1 MLNIFKL
8 VCFKREEIMNHDR
21 YTAKESL
28 HIKMAFA
35 YLTASSLTMFVATS
49 FLIYSRVPLS
59 EIFPVLIMSI
69 FVTTLSYIFFRI
81 KKKKKDSIIIPWIL
95 SLVTV
100 LLPFITKFKYAK
112 AFGWTFTLQ
121 SYNSSMIL
129 IVLAFLTCLF
139 LREKLF
145 ISISILVISIWSVFL
160 YVALT
165 ESADYSW
172 DMVVD
177 GKTYLGV
184 IPTREV
190 FMIISMFIISF
201 VAFRWIRIVNGFE
214 KRTTAQKL
222 EIEKRIEQMRTIH
235 LDTKESVATLL
246 NEVDSQNGLVE
257 KFNDRMQSQAAT
269 FEEISATLEEL
280 RTSSENIHNSSLDQI
295 NGNTRMDDIV
305 GDFKTIK
312 NETKINLNSTY
323 AGLHGIS
330 ERTNEANI
338 KLQEVEN
345 TMNTI
350 AGQSGK
356 IAETVSI
363 IVDIADKIN
372 LLSLNASIEAARA
385 GDHGKG
391 FAVVADEI
399 GKLAFLTT
407 ESIKEIEKVLS
418 LNNTVTKKG
427 VDVIK
432 DSSSMIKEM
441 INAMSGSTDNIKI
454 LQDSL
459 MVEEKYINS
468 IIKQMEANIDLANSI
483 GTGTDEQKNA
493 IENTSNAIEDLNSIV
508 SKMVSEIAELAT
520 SSNNILN
527 SAKELLKKAEETV

>member
-1 MLNIFKL
+1 
-8 VCFKREEIMNHDR
+8 MNNQH
-21 YTAKESL
+21 YTAKEAL
-28 HIKMAFA
+28 HIKTAFA
-35 YLTASSLTMFVATS
+35 YFTALSLTLFVGIS
-49 FLIYSRVPLS
+49 FLIYSKVPAA
-59 EIFPVLIMSI
+59 EVIPVVVMSAFCI
-69 FVTTLSYIFFRI
+69 SLAFIYFRL
-81 KKKKKDSIIIPWIL
+81 KKNKKDSKSIPWIL
-95 SLVTV
+95 AIITSLM
-100 LLPFITKFKYAK
+100 PFITKLKYAVS
-112 AFGWTFTLQ
+112 FGWTFTLM
-121 SYNSSMIL
+121 SYNSSML
-129 IVLAFLTCLF
+129 LLMLVFFTCLF

-145 ISISILVISIWSVFL
+145 IFITTFVIIIWSLIL
-160 YVALT
+160 YIAL
-165 ESADYSW
+165 EEGAEYSW
-172 DMVVD
+172 DAVVN
-177 GKTYLGV
+177 GEIYLGV
-184 IPTREV
+184 VPTREV
-190 FMIISMFIISF
+190 FMIIAMFIIAF
-201 VAFRWIRIVNGFE
+201 VAFRWIRIVNTFE
-214 KRTTAQKL
+214 QRTTEQTA
-222 EIEKRIEQMRTIH
+222 EIEKRIEQMREMNVE
-235 LDTKESVATLL
+235 TKESVATLL
-246 NEVDSQNGLVE
+246 NEVDSQNALVVR
-257 KFNDRMQSQAAT
+257 FNDRMQSQAAT

-280 RTSSENIHNSSLDQI
+280 RGSSESIHNTTLDQI
-295 NGNTRMDDIV
+295 EGNVRMDDIV

-312 NETKINLNSTY
+312 NETKENLNSTY

-330 ERTNEANI
+330 DRTNEANT
-338 KLQEVEN
+338 KLQEVET

-350 AGQSGK
+350 ASQSGK
-356 IAETVSI
+356 IAETISI

-468 IIKQMEANIDLANSI
+468 IIKQMETNIELARSI
-483 GTGTDEQKNA
+483 GEGTNEQKNA
-493 IENTSNAIEDLNSIV
+493 IENTGNAIEDLNEIV
-508 SKMVSEIAELAT
+508 SEMVSEIAELAK
-520 SSNNILN
+520 SSNNILD

>member
-1 MLNIFKL
+1 MSNG
-8 VCFKREEIMNHDR
+8 R
-21 YTAKESL
+21 YTAKEAL
-28 HIKMAFA
+28 HIRTAFA
-35 YLTASSLTMFVATS
+35 YLTALSLTMFVGIS
-49 FLIYSRVPLS
+49 FQVFSRVPFA
-59 EIFPVLIMSI
+59 EILPGLVSSLISI
-69 FVTTLSYIFFRI
+69 ALAFLFFRI
-81 KKKKKDSIIIPWIL
+81 KKNKKDSLVIPWIISIL
-95 SLVTV
+95 TV
-100 LLPFITKFKYAK
+100 VMPIIAKLKYAMT
-112 AFGWTFTLQ
+112 FGWTFTLQ
-121 SYNSSMIL
+121 SYNSSMLLIL
-129 IVLAFLTCLF
+129 MAFFTCLF

-145 ISISILVISIWSVFL
+145 IFTILFTITIWSLIL
-160 YVALT
+160 YMALT
-165 ESADYSW
+165 EGAEYSW
-172 DMVVD
+172 DMTVD
-177 GKTYLGV
+177 GQPYIGV

-190 FMIISMFIISF
+190 FMIVSMLLLGYA
-201 VAFRWIRIVNGFE
+201 AFRFIRIINTFE
-214 KRTTAQKL
+214 QRTTTQKI
-222 EIEKRIEQMRTIH
+222 EIEKRIEQMH
-235 LDTKESVATLL
+235 NMNVETKDSVATLL
-246 NEVDSQNGLVE
+246 SEVDSQNALVV

-280 RTSSENIHNSSLDQI
+280 RGSSESIHNTTLDQI
-295 NGNTRMDDIV
+295 EGNVRMDDIV
-305 GDFKTIK
+305 GDFKHIK
-312 NETKINLNSTY
+312 NETKENLNSTY

-330 ERTNEANI
+330 ERTNEANM

-350 AGQSGK
+350 AAQSGK

-432 DSSSMIKEM
+432 DSSFMIKEM

-468 IIKQMEANIDLANSI
+468 IIRQMETNIDLARSI
-483 GTGTDEQKNA
+483 GAGTDEQKSA
-493 IENTSNAIEDLNSIV
+493 LENTSNALEDLNEIV
-508 SKMVSEIAELAT
+508 SEMVTEIAELAK
-520 SSNNILN
+520 SSNNILQ
-527 SAKELLKKAEETV
+527 SAKDLLKKAEETV

>member
-1 MLNIFKL
+1 MNI
-8 VCFKREEIMNHDR
+8 DR

-35 YLTASSLTMFVATS
+35 YLTALSLTLFTGVS
-49 FLIYSRVPLS
+49 FLIYSRVPAA
-59 EIFPVLIMSI
+59 EVVPVL
-69 FVTTLSYIFFRI
+69 VLSLFCIGLAFIFFRL
-81 KKKKKDSIIIPWIL
+81 KKHKKDSKVIPWVL
-95 SLVTV
+95 SIITV
-100 LLPFITKFKYAK
+100 LMPFVTKLKYAS
-112 AFGWTFTLQ
+112 AFGWTFALQ
-121 SYNSSMIL
+121 SYNSSMLLIL
-129 IVLAFLTCLF
+129 LAFFTCLF

-145 ISISILVISIWSVFL
+145 VFILILVISIWSLIL
-160 YVALT
+160 YMGLT
-165 ESADYSW
+165 EGAEFSW
-172 DMVVD
+172 NMIVD
-177 GKTYLGV
+177 GKPYLGV

-190 FMIISMFIISF
+190 FMIISMFILGY
-201 VAFRWIRIVNGFE
+201 VAFRWIRIVNAFE
-214 KRTTAQKL
+214 QRTTAQNI
-222 EIEKRIEQMRTIH
+222 EIEKRIAQMH
-235 LDTKESVATLL
+235 SMNVETKDNVATLL
-246 NEVDSQNGLVE
+246 SEVDAQNLLVVR
-257 KFNDRMQSQAAT
+257 FNDRMQSQAAT

-280 RTSSENIHNSSLDQI
+280 RSSSESINSTSIDQI
-295 NGNTRMDDIV
+295 EGNVRMDDIV
-305 GDFKTIK
+305 GDFKNIK
-312 NETKINLNSTY
+312 NETKTNLNSTSTE
-323 AGLHGIS
+323 LHGIS
-330 ERTNEANI
+330 EKTTEANL
-338 KLQEVEN
+338 KLQEVET

-350 AGQSGK
+350 AAQSGK

-459 MVEEKYINS
+459 TVEEKYINS
-468 IIKQMEANIDLANSI
+468 IIKQMETNIELARSI
-483 GTGTDEQKNA
+483 GEGTDEQKSA
-493 IENTSNAIEDLNSIV
+493 IENTSNALEDLNET
-508 SKMVSEIAELAT
+508 VSEMVKEIADLAD
-520 SSNNILN
+520 SSNNILE
-527 SAKELLKKAEETV
+527 SARELLKKAEETV

>member
-1 MLNIFKL
+1 MSNNK
-8 VCFKREEIMNHDR
+8 
-21 YTAKESL
+21 YTAKEAL
-28 HIKMAFA
+28 HIRTAFA
-35 YLTASSLTMFVATS
+35 YLIALSLTLFTGVS
-49 FLIYSRVPLS
+49 FLIIARMPAAEVV
-59 EIFPVLIMSI
+59 PVLIISVVCISLAFI
-69 FVTTLSYIFFRI
+69 FYRL
-81 KKKKKDSIIIPWIL
+81 KKNKKDSKVIPWIL
-95 SLVTV
+95 AIVTA
-100 LLPFITKFKYAK
+100 LMPIATKLKYAME
-112 AFGWTFTLQ
+112 FGWTFMLQ
-121 SYNSSMIL
+121 SYNSSML
-129 IVLAFLTCLF
+129 LLMMVFFTCLF

-145 ISISILVISIWSVFL
+145 IFISIFTILLWSALL
-160 YVALT
+160 YIALSNGA
-165 ESADYSW
+165 EYSW
-172 DMVVD
+172 NMTVD
-177 GKTYLGV
+177 GKTYFGV
-184 IPTREV
+184 IPQREI
-190 FMIISMFIISF
+190 FMIIAMFIISY
-201 VAFRWIRIVNGFE
+201 VAFRWIRIVNTFE
-214 KRTTAQKL
+214 QRTTAQTL
-222 EIEKRIEQMRTIH
+222 EIEKRIEQMQSMN

-246 NEVDSQNGLVE
+246 TEVDSQNGLVV

-280 RTSSENIHNSSLDQI
+280 RVSSESIHNTTLDQI
-295 NGNTRMDDIV
+295 EGNVRMDDIV
-305 GDFKTIK
+305 GDFKNIK
-312 NETKINLNSTY
+312 NETKLNLNSTY
-323 AGLHGIS
+323 TGLHGIS
-330 ERTNEANI
+330 ERTNEANL
-338 KLQEVEN
+338 KLQEVET

-350 AGQSGK
+350 AEQSGK

-441 INAMSGSTDNIKI
+441 INSMSGSTDNIKI

-468 IIKQMEANIDLANSI
+468 IIKQMETNIDLARSI
-483 GTGTDEQKNA
+483 GQGTDEQKNA
-493 IENTSNAIEDLNSIV
+493 IENTSNALDDLNQIV
-508 SKMVSEIAELAT
+508 SEMVSEIAELAK
-520 SSNNILN
+520 SSNNILE

>member
-1 MLNIFKL
+1 
-8 VCFKREEIMNHDR
+8 MNKER

-35 YLTASSLTMFVATS
+35 YFVGVSLTLFTGVS
-49 FLIYSRVPLS
+49 FLLIARVPLK
-59 EIFPVLIMSI
+59 EILPVIITSVICVSLSI
-69 FVTTLSYIFFRI
+69 VYLRI
-81 KKKKKDSIIIPWIL
+81 KRNKKDSKVIPWIL
-95 SLVTV
+95 SIITV
-100 LLPFITKFKYAK
+100 IMPIIQKMKYAK
-112 AFGWTFTLQ
+112 AFGWTFMLQ
-121 SYNSSMIL
+121 SYNSSML
-129 IVLAFLTCLF
+129 LMLLVFFTCLF

-145 ISISILVISIWSVFL
+145 VFISTFVIFLWSLLL
-160 YVALT
+160 YTALN
-165 ESADYSW
+165 EGAEFSW
-172 DMVVD
+172 DMTVN
-177 GKTYLGV
+177 GQTYLGV
-184 IPTREV
+184 IPQREI
-190 FMIISMFIISF
+190 FMIISMFIISY
-201 VAFRWIRIVNGFE
+201 VAFRWIRIVNTFE
-214 KRTTAQKL
+214 QKTTRQTI
-222 EIEKRIEQMRTIH
+222 EIEKRIEQMHSINIE
-235 LDTKESVATLL
+235 TKDSVATLL
-246 NEVDSQNGLVE
+246 SEVDAQNVLVV

-280 RTSSENIHNSSLDQI
+280 RVSSESINNTSVDQI
-295 NGNTRMDDIV
+295 EGNVRMDDIV
-305 GDFKTIK
+305 SDFKHIK
-312 NETKINLNSTY
+312 NETKENLNSTY
-323 AGLHGIS
+323 SGLHGIS
-330 ERTNEANI
+330 ERTNEANS
-338 KLQEVEN
+338 KLQEVET

-350 AGQSGK
+350 ANQSGK
-356 IAETVSI
+356 IAETITI

-418 LNNTVTKKG
+418 LNNSVTKKG

-459 MVEEKYINS
+459 MIEEKYINS
-468 IIKQMEANIDLANSI
+468 IIKQMETNIDLARSI
-483 GTGTDEQKNA
+483 GSGTDEQKNA
-493 IENTSNAIEDLNSIV
+493 IENTSNALDDLNGIV
-508 SKMVSEIAELAT
+508 SEMVSEIAELAN

>member
-1 MLNIFKL
+1 MSND
-8 VCFKREEIMNHDR
+8 N

-35 YLTASSLTMFVATS
+35 YLMALSLTLFTGVS
-49 FLIYSRVPLS
+49 FLIYSRVPAA
-59 EIFPVLIMSI
+59 EVVPVLISSLFSI
-69 FVTTLSYIFFRI
+69 LLAFIFFRL
-81 KKKKKDSIIIPWIL
+81 KKNKKDSKVIPWVL
-95 SLVTV
+95 SIFLI
-100 LLPFITKFKYAK
+100 LLPFVTKLKYASS
-112 AFGWTFTLQ
+112 FGWTFALE
-121 SYNSSMIL
+121 SYNSSML
-129 IVLAFLTCLF
+129 LVMFVFFSCLF

-145 ISISILVISIWSVFL
+145 IFISAFTLILWSLYL
-160 YVALT
+160 YVALHAGA
-165 ESADYSW
+165 EYSW
-172 DMVVD
+172 DAVVN
-177 GKTYLGV
+177 GEPYIGV
-184 IPTREV
+184 VPSREL
-190 FMIISMFIISF
+190 FLIIATFIISY
-201 VAFRWIRIVNGFE
+201 VAFRLIRIVNNFE
-214 KRTTAQKL
+214 QRTTRQKI
-222 EIEKRIEQMRTIH
+222 EIEQRIEQMQQMNVE
-235 LDTKESVATLL
+235 TKDSVATLL
-246 NEVDSQNGLVE
+246 SEVDSQNILVV

-280 RTSSENIHNSSLDQI
+280 RVSSESINNTSIDQI
-295 NGNTRMDDIV
+295 EGNVRMDDIV
-305 GDFKTIK
+305 GDFKHIK
-312 NETKINLNSTY
+312 NETKENLNSTY
-323 AGLHGIS
+323 EGLHGIS

-338 KLQEVEN
+338 KLQEVET

-356 IAETVSI
+356 ISETVSI

-468 IIKQMEANIDLANSI
+468 IIKQMETNIELARSI
-483 GTGTDEQKNA
+483 GTGTDEQKSA
-493 IENTSNAIEDLNSIV
+493 LENTSNALEDLNAIV
-508 SKMVSEIAELAT
+508 SEMVSEIADLAN
-520 SSNNILN
+520 SSNNILG

>member
-1 MLNIFKL
+1 MSHEK
-8 VCFKREEIMNHDR
+8 
-21 YTAKESL
+21 YTAKETL

-35 YLTASSLTMFVATS
+35 YFSALTFTMVTALS
-49 FLIYSRVPLS
+49 FLIYSRVPFAEVL
-59 EIFPVLIMSI
+59 PVLIFSAI
-69 FVTTLSYIFFRI
+69 CIVLSFVFFRI
-81 KKKKKDSIIIPWIL
+81 KKNRKDSTIIPWIL
-95 SLVTV
+95 SIFTV
-100 LLPFITKFKYAK
+100 LMPFLTKIKYAI

-129 IVLAFLTCLF
+129 ILMTFFTCLF

-145 ISISILVISIWSVFL
+145 VFFSFISISFWSLIL
-160 YVALT
+160 YMALT
-165 ESADYSW
+165 EGADYSW
-172 DMVVD
+172 NMVVD
-177 GKTYLGV
+177 GKPYLGV
-184 IPTREV
+184 IPTREI

-201 VAFRWIRIVNGFE
+201 VAFRLIRIVNTFE
-214 KRTTAQKL
+214 HRTTAQNI
-222 EIEKRIEQMRTIH
+222 EIEKRIEQMH
-235 LDTKESVATLL
+235 SMNVETKDSVATLL
-246 NEVDSQNGLVE
+246 NEVDSQNGLVV
-257 KFNDRMQSQAAT
+257 KFNDKMQSQAAT

-280 RTSSENIHNSSLDQI
+280 RGSSESIHNTTLDQI
-295 NGNTRMDDIV
+295 EGNVRMDDIV

-330 ERTNEANI
+330 ERTNEANM

-356 IAETVSI
+356 ISETISI

-385 GDHGKG
+385 GDQGRG

-468 IIKQMEANIDLANSI
+468 IIKQMETNIDLARSI
-483 GTGTDEQKNA
+483 GEGTDEQKSA
-493 IENTSNAIEDLNSIV
+493 IENTSNALEDLNGIV
-508 SKMVSEIAELAT
+508 SEMVSEIAELAA

>member
-1 MLNIFKL
+1 MSN
-8 VCFKREEIMNHDR
+8 ER
-21 YTAKESL
+21 YTAKEAL
-28 HIKMAFA
+28 HIRTAFA
-35 YLTASSLTMFVATS
+35 YLIGLSLTLFTGVS
-49 FLIYSRVPLS
+49 FLIYSRVPAA
-59 EIFPVLIMSI
+59 EVVPVLILSAFCI
-69 FVTTLSYIFFRI
+69 SLAFVFFRL
-81 KKKKKDSIIIPWIL
+81 KKNKKDSKVIPWIL
-95 SLVTV
+95 SFITIIMPLVTK
-100 LLPFITKFKYAK
+100 LKYA
-112 AFGWTFTLQ
+112 ASFGWTFALQ
-121 SYNSSMIL
+121 SYNSSMLLIL
-129 IVLAFLTCLF
+129 MVFFTCLF
-139 LREKLF
+139 LREKLYIF
-145 ISISILVISIWSVFL
+145 NSIFAISIWSLLL
-160 YVALT
+160 YMALT
-165 ESADYSW
+165 EGAEFSW
-172 DMVVD
+172 DMTVD
-177 GKTYLGV
+177 GKPYLGV

-190 FMIISMFIISF
+190 FMIISMFLLSYA
-201 VAFRWIRIVNGFE
+201 AFRFIRIINTFE
-214 KRTTAQKL
+214 QRTTSQKI
-222 EIEKRIEQMRTIH
+222 EIEKRIEQMH
-235 LDTKESVATLL
+235 SMNVETKESVATLL
-246 NEVDSQNGLVE
+246 SEVDSQNILVV

-280 RTSSENIHNSSLDQI
+280 RGSSESIHNTTLDQI
-295 NGNTRMDDIV
+295 EGNVRMDDIV
-305 GDFKTIK
+305 GDFKHIK
-312 NETKINLNSTY
+312 NETKENLNSTY

-330 ERTNEANI
+330 ERTNEANM

-350 AGQSGK
+350 AEQSGK

-432 DSSSMIKEM
+432 DSSFMIKEM

-468 IIKQMEANIDLANSI
+468 IIKQMETNIDLARSI
-483 GTGTDEQKNA
+483 GAGTDEQKSA
-493 IENTSNAIEDLNSIV
+493 LENTSNALEDLNQIV
-508 SKMVSEIAELAT
+508 SEMVTEIAELAK
-520 SSNNILN
+520 SSNNILQ
-527 SAKELLKKAEETV
+527 SAKDLLKKAEETV

>member
-1 MLNIFKL
+1 MGKYYTYLLYNK
-8 VCFKREEIMNHDR
+8 EEIMNKER
-21 YTAKESL
+21 YTAKEAL

-35 YLTASSLTMFVATS
+35 YFVALSLTLFTAVS
-49 FLIYSRVPLS
+49 FLVVAKVPAAEVL
-59 EIFPVLIMSI
+59 PVLVMSI
-69 FVTTLSYIFFRI
+69 ICIGLAFFFFRL
-81 KKKKKDSIIIPWIL
+81 KKKKKDSKYIPWIL
-95 SLVTV
+95 SLITV
-100 LLPFITKFKYAK
+100 IMPFIAKLNYAK
-112 AFGWTFTLQ
+112 AFSWTFTLL
-121 SYNSSMIL
+121 SYNSSMLLIL
-129 IVLAFLTCLF
+129 LTFFTCLF

-145 ISISILVISIWSVFL
+145 VFISTMVILVWSFFL
-160 YVALT
+160 YTALT
-165 ESADYSW
+165 HGADYSW
-172 DMVVD
+172 DMTVN

-184 IPTREV
+184 IPQREI
-190 FMIISMFIISF
+190 FMIISMFIIAYAS
-201 VAFRWIRIVNGFE
+201 FRWIRIINTFE
-214 KRTTAQKL
+214 QSTTAQKL
-222 EIEKRIEQMRTIH
+222 EIEKRIEQMHSINME
-235 LDTKESVATLL
+235 TKENVSTLL
-246 NEVDSQNGLVE
+246 NEVDAQNALVVR
-257 KFNDRMQSQAAT
+257 FNDRMQSQAAT

-280 RTSSENIHNSSLDQI
+280 RGSSESIHNTTLDQI
-295 NGNTRMDDIV
+295 EGNVRMDDIV

-323 AGLHGIS
+323 SGLHGIS
-330 ERTNEANI
+330 NRTNEANV

-350 AGQSGK
+350 AAQSGK
-356 IAETVSI
+356 IAETISI

-468 IIKQMEANIDLANSI
+468 IIRQMETNIELARSI
-483 GTGTDEQKNA
+483 GTGTDEQKSA
-493 IENTSNAIEDLNSIV
+493 IENTSNALEDLNEIV
-508 SKMVSEIAELAT
+508 SEMVSEIAELAN
-520 SSNNILN
+520 SSNNILE
-527 SAKELLKKAEETV
+527 SARELLRKAEETV